1 MTVSPSGELSCSSG
15 CHLSLVGGSRC
26 LPHFSALEGVK
37 DELQSLSERSMAAGY
52 QENDADRRAVGEL
65 AEDLRDTVIEY
76 QVGLDPPTVRNIF
89 C

>member
-1 MTVSPSGELSCSSG
+1 MVSPSGELSCSSG
-15 CHLSLVGGSRC
+15 YHLSLVGGSPC
-26 LPHFSALEGVK
+26 LPLFSALEGIK
-37 DELQSLSERSMAAGY
+37 DELQSLSERSTAAGY